1 MTSSVKCGFGWQR
14 KESLYLS
21 NSKRLHATAPRGE
34 NAKLACH
41 GLVEM
46 SFPCVWRRG
55 SIFSCKKISSFAIS
69 MAPALLFVFFSATHC
84 CCWISFFLGGDEGV
98 SSGGGGLFLFPES
111 TRHRSRAPY
120 LISREE
126 NPSPQLLL
134 IRVKWSQPTNS
145 YRTLKKLLLPLPVS
159 LSLSLCLSLHL
170 SHSVLNLGFGVK
182 PGRRSV
188 AWGHDSSRCCCLR
201 RPRRPR
207 SPLNW
212 SWWKCV
218 GQTAVGIDSCVPSGE
233 TGLDTYHNTLM
244 GLCSLRFLAGS
255 PEESGTVQ

>member
-1 MTSSVKCGFGWQR
+1 MPNLRATVLLKCLFPVSGEEGPFSAAKKSVPLQFPWPQLY
-14 KESLYLS
+14 SL
-21 NSKRLHATAPRGE
+21 
-34 NAKLACH
+34 
-41 GLVEM
+41 
-46 SFPCVWRRG
+46 F
-55 SIFSCKKISSFAIS
+55 
-69 MAPALLFVFFSATHC
+69 FFSATHC

-98 SSGGGGLFLFPES
+98 SSGGGGRGGCFFFQSLPGTGVELRIWFHARKIQALSCCWFGWS
-111 TRHRSRAPY
+111 GVS
-120 LISREE
+120 
-126 NPSPQLLL
+126 LL
-134 IRVKWSQPTNS
+134 IPTGLS
-145 YRTLKKLLLPLPVS
+145 KSFCS

-188 AWGHDSSRCCCLR
+188 AWGHDSSRCCRLR

-212 SWWKCV
+212 SRWKCV

-233 TGLDTYHNTLM
+233 TGLDAYHNTLM